1 MDWREW
7 RNWSKR
13 RRWVT
18 GALAVLVLLIVI
30 GAMTGNHKRA
40 HVSTTAKVTQ
50 ATSPTT
56 TTAPTPK
63 PKRRPKRAPKPK
75 PRPTPKPYAR
85 PASFFINVT
94 AAVAGSHIQVGGSTN
109 LPDGTV
115 LTINA
120 ERAFK
125 QTHDDERVDFL
136 GLNGPTDANVS
147 VHHGRF
153 SGVLSSLEHNL
164 APAFKGEPGGPVA
177 TIDPDAEVCVVLY
190 TGRGSSING
199 PFVQPAQ
206 VRADIGTDGKF
217 LRGSPGVGTFG
228 SLTKHPSEDMVATQR
243 VPLDASAFARGFAEQ
258 QAVAAASGSAAE
270 CLRCVT
276 DRATV

>member
-1 MDWREW
+1 
-7 RNWSKR
+7 
-13 RRWVT
+13 V
-18 GALAVLVLLIVI
+18 AQLVE
-30 GAMTGNHKRA
+30 K
-40 HVSTTAKVTQ
+40 
-50 ATSPTT
+50 
-56 TTAPTPK
+56 
-63 PKRRPKRAPKPK
+63 
-75 PRPTPKPYAR
+75 
-85 PASFFINVT
+85 ASM
-94 AAVAGSHIQVGGSTN
+94 GRHRCHHGDGGSTN

-136 GLNGPTDANVS
+136 GLNGPTNANVS

-164 APAFKGEPGGPVA
+164 APAFKGDPGGPVA

-190 TGRGSSING
+190 TGRGSSISG

-206 VRADIGTDGKF
+206 VRADIGTYGNL

-228 SLTKHPSEDMVATQR
+228 SLTKQPSADMVATQR
-243 VPLDASAFARGFAEQ
+243 VPLDASAFAQGFAEQ
-258 QAVAAASGSAAE
+258 QAVAPQVAPLPNACAA
-270 CLRCVT
+270 
-276 DRATV
+276 

>member
-1 MDWREW
+1 MDWRGW

-13 RRWVT
+13 RRWTT
-18 GALAVLVLLIVI
+18 GTLAALVLLTVI
-30 GAMTGNHKRA
+30 GATTEKHKRV
-40 HVSTTAKVTQ
+40 HVTTTAKATQ
-50 ATSPTT
+50 ATSPTA

-63 PKRRPKRAPKPK
+63 PKPAPKP
-75 PRPTPKPYAR
+75 TPYVR

-94 AAVAGSHIQVGGSTN
+94 SAVAGSHIQVGGRTN

-136 GLNGPTDANVS
+136 GLNGPTNANIS
-147 VHHGRF
+147 VDNGRF

-164 APAFKGEPGGPVA
+164 APAFKGDPGGPVA
-177 TIDPDAEVCVVLY
+177 TIDPDADVCVVLY
-190 TGRGSSING
+190 TGRGTSING

-206 VRADIGTDGKF
+206 VRADIGTYGNF

-228 SLTKHPSEDMVATQR
+228 SLTRRPSKTWSRCSESPWTPR
-243 VPLDASAFARGFAEQ
+243 HLFEASLSNSHWHR
-258 QAVAAASGSAAE
+258 
-270 CLRCVT
+270 R
-276 DRATV
+276 